1 MPQNKITASV
11 QHLVHEIM
19 TNALWGLVIA
29 IVISLVTNVLTIQ
42 YIFSLQDDLQG
53 LVKRDLLGQNYIQ
66 AAEIKLLSI
75 EKELYGLF
83 LSKNTTTTL
92 AAIRNVTAEK
102 NAMEALLAK
111 AKPQFKSKK
120 GAGLFSAA
128 LKDFSKCE
136 ATIDTLIILARAGST
151 NVALDMLASDMA
163 EQFDAFGDQLHVLDD
178 IKQKRDIKVY
188 KNIDYELSIS
198 VLFTVIAVIVTI
210 IIRLFLYWRS
220 KGMKKVRQVRIR

>member
-1 MPQNKITASV
+1 MPQNKITVSV

-29 IVISLVTNVLTIQ
+29 IMISLVTNILTIQ
-42 YIFSLQDDLQG
+42 YIFSLQDDLQS
-53 LVKRDLLGQNYIQ
+53 LVKKDLLGQNYIQ
-66 AAEIKLLSI
+66 AAQIKLLSI

-83 LSKNTTTTL
+83 LSKNTATTL
-92 AAIRNVTAEK
+92 AAIRTVTTEK

-120 GAGLFSAA
+120 GAALFSAV

-136 ATIDTLIILARAGST
+136 NIIDTLIVLARTGAT
-151 NVALDMLASDMA
+151 NVALDMLAGDMA
-163 EQFDAFGDQLHVLDD
+163 EQFDSFGDQLHILDD

-198 VLFTVIAVIVTI
+198 VTFTVIAVIVTI

-220 KGMKKVRQVRIR
+220 KGMKKARHVRIR

>member
-1 MPQNKITASV
+1 MPQNKITVSV

-29 IVISLVTNVLTIQ
+29 IVISLVTNILTIQ
-42 YIFSLQDDLQG
+42 YIFSLQDDLQS
-53 LVKRDLLGQNYIQ
+53 LVKKDLLGQNYIQ
-66 AAEIKLLSI
+66 AAQIKLLSI

-83 LSKNTTTTL
+83 LSKNTATTL
-92 AAIRNVTAEK
+92 AAIRTVTAEK

-111 AKPQFKSKK
+111 AKPQFKAKK
-120 GAGLFSAA
+120 GAALFSAA

-136 ATIDTLIILARAGST
+136 NTIDTLIVLARTGAT
-151 NVALDMLASDMA
+151 NVALDMLAGDMA
-163 EQFDAFGDQLHVLDD
+163 EQFDSFGDQLHILDD

-198 VLFTVIAVIVTI
+198 VTFTVIAVIVTI

-220 KGMKKVRQVRIR
+220 KGMKKARHVRIR